1 MPYFQLNNS
10 QCYYEVNGCGEPIL
24 YLHGWNGNMSGFQQ
38 NLMPHLQDRYQCI
51 TVDFPG
57 FGRSEAAEVSF
68 DDLSDGIEKLLDH
81 LRIQAVT
88 LLGFCMGG
96 VVALDYAMRRQ
107 NRIKKLILVETYAD
121 FPVFLLPLLSNRF
134 GRRMFEFGVNHPIG
148 IRLVKR
154 YLLLRDFL
162 YREDFFKTFQT
173 VDPKT
178 SLKYVRMFWDY
189 ARKVDHYE
197 RMKDLDLKTLL
208 IMGEQTNGFVK
219 RSICRIQKI
228 LPDSRLEILEAS
240 GHFPI
245 EENSLQL
252 AQSLKQFLE

>member
-1 MPYFQLNNS
+1 MPYFQLQNS
-10 QCYYEVNGCGEPIL
+10 QCYYEVHGSGEPIL

-38 NLMPHLQDRYQCI
+38 NLMPYLKDQYQCI

-57 FGRSEAAEVSF
+57 FGRSEAA
-68 DDLSDGIEKLLDH
+68 DLSFEELSEGIEKLLDQ

-96 VVALDYAMRRQ
+96 VVALDYALRCQDRV
-107 NRIKKLILVETYAD
+107 KKLILVETYAD

-134 GRRMFEFGVNHPIG
+134 GKRLFEFAVNHPLG

-162 YREDFFKTFQT
+162 YREDFFKAFQT
-173 VDPKT
+173 VDPKA
-178 SLKYVRMFWDY
+178 SLKYVHMFWEY
-189 ARKVDHYE
+189 AKKADHYE
-197 RMKDLDLKTLL
+197 RMKELDLKTLL
-208 IMGEQTNGFVK
+208 IMGKETNGFVK
-219 RSICRIQKI
+219 RSICRIQKT
-228 LPDSRLEILEAS
+228 LPDSRLEILESA

-252 AQSLKQFLE
+252 AHSLKQFLR

>member
-1 MPYFQLNNS
+1 MPYFPLQDS
-10 QCYYEVNGCGEPIL
+10 QCYYEIHGVGEPIL
-24 YLHGWNGNMSGFQQ
+24 YLHGWNGNMSGFKQ
-38 NLMPHLQDRYQCI
+38 NLMPYLKDRYQCI

-57 FGRSEAAEVSF
+57 FGRSEPADPSF
-68 DDLSDGIEKLLDH
+68 EALSDGIEKLLDQ
-81 LRIQAVT
+81 LRIQTVT

-96 VVALDYAMRRQ
+96 VVALDYALRRQ
-107 NRIKKLILVETYAD
+107 ERIKKLILVETYAD
-121 FPVFLLPLLSNRF
+121 FPIFLMPLLSNRF
-134 GRRMFEFGVNHPIG
+134 GRKLFEFGVNHPLG

-162 YREDFFKTFQT
+162 YREDFFKAFQT
-173 VDPKT
+173 VDPKA
-178 SLKYVRMFWDY
+178 SLKYVRMFWEY
-189 ARKVDHYE
+189 ARKSDHYA

-219 RSICRIQKI
+219 RSILRIQKI
-228 LPDSRLEILEAS
+228 LPDSRLEVLQSA

-245 EENSLQL
+245 EENSLGL